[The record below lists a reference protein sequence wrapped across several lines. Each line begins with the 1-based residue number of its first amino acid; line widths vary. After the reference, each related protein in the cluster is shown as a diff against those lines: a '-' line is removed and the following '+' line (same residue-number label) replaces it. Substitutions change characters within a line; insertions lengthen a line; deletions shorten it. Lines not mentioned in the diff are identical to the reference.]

1 MNKQPNRKL
10 RWVELGC
17 LLAVAVFMAVG
28 TALERQQQ
36 ALAGQLIRL
45 HVVANSDSAQDQSI
59 KQDVRDAVLR
69 EAEIIMAPA
78 ESQAEAK
85 ALLRNQLDFLEDTA
99 NQTLSDLGCRE
110 DAKVSLKR
118 ELFGTRTYETFSLP
132 GGYYDA
138 LRVEIGSG
146 QGKNWWC
153 VVYPQLCSAATVDN
167 TTAVAAMGGL
177 SQDQVAMVTGE
188 TPEYQFKFKTLE
200 LLEDLLG
207 WFRGGKDGIPVSG

>member
-1 MNKQPNRKL
+1 MKTRTNRKL
-10 RWVELGC
+10 QWVELGC
-17 LLAVAVFMAVG
+17 LLAIAVFLAIG

-59 KQDVRDAVLR
+59 KQHVRDAILQ
-69 EAEIIMAPA
+69 EAEVIMAPA

-85 ALLRNQLDFLEDTA
+85 ALLRQQLEYLEDTA
-99 NQTLSDLGCRE
+99 NRTLSELGCQ
-110 DAKVSLKR
+110 AGASVSLKR

-146 QGKNWWC
+146 EGKNWWC
-153 VVYPQLCSAATVDN
+153 VVYPQLCSAAAVEDTA
-167 TTAVAAMGGL
+167 AVAAMGGL
-177 SQDQVAMVTGE
+177 SQEQVSIVTGE

-207 WFRGGKDGIPVSG
+207 WFRGGKNGIPVSG

>member
-1 MNKQPNRKL
+1 MKTRTNRKL
-10 RWVELGC
+10 QWVELGC
-17 LLAVAVFMAVG
+17 LLAIAFFLAIG

-59 KQDVRDAVLR
+59 KQHVRDAILQ
-69 EAEIIMAPA
+69 EAEVIMAPA

-85 ALLRNQLDFLEDTA
+85 ALLRQQLEYLEDTA
-99 NQTLSDLGCRE
+99 NQTLSELGCQ
-110 DAKVSLKR
+110 AGASVSLER

-146 QGKNWWC
+146 EGRNWWC
-153 VVYPQLCSAATVDN
+153 VVYPQLCSAAAVEDTA
-167 TTAVAAMGGL
+167 AVAAMGGL
-177 SQDQVAMVTGE
+177 SQEQVSIVTGE

-207 WFRGGKDGIPVSG
+207 WFRGGKNGIPVSG